1 MKFTANS
8 IELQRTLNKLG
19 GVVPAKST
27 MPILENI
34 LCELTGDVLTL
45 TATDVATSLTV
56 SLPVRGGEDGKIAMP
71 AKRLMD
77 TMRSLP
83 DTSASF
89 VVDVASSKI
98 RITTDNGEYG
108 LTGEGGKDFPPIP
121 TFKGTAE
128 LSIDSNELRNIIHRT
143 AFAVSTD
150 ELRPAMMG
158 VLLQTKGTEMR
169 AVATDGH
176 RLVRLVH
183 TQSKPV
189 SLKKDVVIPAKA
201 LLVLGK
207 SIDEGTI
214 VISVSDTHIKFSFGQ
229 SFLVSRLI
237 DETYPN
243 YEAVIPSENDKR
255 MTVKRDDIISSIRRV
270 ALYASA
276 TTRQIR
282 FDVSASSL
290 KVSAQDLDFGGEAR
304 ETLPCTYTGEDLEIG
319 FNSGYLIDILTHL
332 ESEQVHFRFSSPTRA
347 GIVSPVGG
355 DEKDDI
361 IMLVMP
367 VRLNT

>member
-19 GVVPAKST
+19 GVIPAKSP

-34 LCELTGDVLTL
+34 LCELTGDVLTM
-45 TATDVATSLTV
+45 TATDLSTSLTV
-56 SLPVRGGEDGKIAMP
+56 SLPVRGGEDGKAAIP

-83 DTSASF
+83 DTTASF
-89 VVDVASSKI
+89 AIDVATSKV
-98 RITTDNGEYG
+98 RITTENGEYN
-108 LTGEGGKDFPPIP
+108 LTGEGAKDFPPVP
-121 TFKGTAE
+121 SFKGTAE
-128 LSIDSNELRNIIHRT
+128 LSIDSDKLRSIIHRT

-158 VLLQTKGTEMR
+158 VLLQTKGAEMR

-176 RLVRLVH
+176 RLVRLIH
-183 TQSKPV
+183 TQGKPV
-189 SLKKDVVIPAKA
+189 SLKKDVIIPAKA

-207 SIDEGTI
+207 SIEEGTT
-214 VISVSDTHIKFSFGQ
+214 VISVSDTHVRFSFGQ
-229 SFLVSRLI
+229 SFLVSRMI
-237 DETYPN
+237 DEAYPN
-243 YEAVIPSENDKR
+243 YETVIPGDNDKV
-255 MTVKRDDIISSIRRV
+255 MTVKRDEIISSIRRV

-276 TTRQIR
+276 TTHQVR
-282 FDVSASSL
+282 FDISSASV
-290 KVSAQDLDFGGEAR
+290 KVTAQDLDFGGEAR
-304 ETLPCTYTGEDLEIG
+304 ETLPCAYTGENLEIG
-319 FNSGYLIDILTHL
+319 FNSGYLIDMLTHL
-332 ESEQVHFRFSSPTRA
+332 ESEQVSFRFSSPTRA
-347 GIVSPVGG
+347 GIVSPVESG
-355 DEKDDI
+355 DKDDI

>member
-19 GVVPAKST
+19 GIVPARST

-45 TATDVATSLTV
+45 TATDMATTLTV
-56 SLPVRGGEDGKIAMP
+56 SIPVRGGEDGKVAIP

-89 VVDVASSKI
+89 VIDLTTSKI
-98 RITTDNGEYG
+98 RITTENGEYG
-108 LTGEGGKDFPPIP
+108 LTGEGGKDFPTVP

-128 LSIDSNELRNIIHRT
+128 LSIDSNELRTIIHRT

-158 VLLQTKGTEMR
+158 VLLQTTGTEMR

-176 RLVRLVH
+176 RLVKLVH
-183 TQSKPV
+183 TLAKPV

-207 SIDEGTI
+207 SIDEGTV

-255 MTVKRDDIISSIRRV
+255 MTVKRDEMISSIRRV

-282 FDVSASSL
+282 FEVSAASL
-290 KVSAQDLDFGGEAR
+290 KVTAQDLDFGGEAR
-304 ETLPCTYTGEDLEIG
+304 ETLACTYSGEEIEIG

-332 ESEQVHFRFSSPTRA
+332 ENEQVLFRFSSPTRA

>member
-19 GVVPAKST
+19 GIVPARST

-45 TATDVATSLTV
+45 TATDMATTLTV
-56 SLPVRGGEDGKIAMP
+56 SIPVRGGEDGKVAIP

-89 VVDVASSKI
+89 VIDLTTSKI
-98 RITTDNGEYG
+98 RITTENGEYG
-108 LTGEGGKDFPPIP
+108 LTGEGGKDFPTVP

-128 LSIDSNELRNIIHRT
+128 LSIDSNELRTIIHRT

-158 VLLQTKGTEMR
+158 VLLQTTGTEMR

-176 RLVRLVH
+176 RLVKLVH
-183 TQSKPV
+183 TLAKPV

-207 SIDEGTI
+207 SIDEGTV

-237 DETYPN
+237 GKS
-243 YEAVIPSENDKR
+243 V
-255 MTVKRDDIISSIRRV
+255 V
-270 ALYASA
+270 
-276 TTRQIR
+276 
-282 FDVSASSL
+282 
-290 KVSAQDLDFGGEAR
+290 
-304 ETLPCTYTGEDLEIG
+304 
-319 FNSGYLIDILTHL
+319 
-332 ESEQVHFRFSSPTRA
+332 
-347 GIVSPVGG
+347 
-355 DEKDDI
+355 
-361 IMLVMP
+361 
-367 VRLNT
+367 